1 MRKMIS
7 QVLELQITSDGT
19 HSRGHEH
26 NQRMVGNA
34 GKGRRSGVL
43 TSPDREGMPPSAP
56 GGRLVA
62 ASVPVNPSS
71 RLRAA
76 SRGAAVVA
84 GRQASAAAPSG
95 AWQGGRGRG
104 RWTVVRTTAARAS
117 RLASDGHGGL
127 DLVDPEGSGE
137 INGRWDAGPQVGAAK
152 RRSHGRV
159 YGKPISFFL
168 YGFVS
173 FFFF

>member
-1 MRKMIS
+1 MIS

-95 AWQGGRGRG
+95 RG
-104 RWTVVRTTAARAS
+104 RWTVVRTTARAS